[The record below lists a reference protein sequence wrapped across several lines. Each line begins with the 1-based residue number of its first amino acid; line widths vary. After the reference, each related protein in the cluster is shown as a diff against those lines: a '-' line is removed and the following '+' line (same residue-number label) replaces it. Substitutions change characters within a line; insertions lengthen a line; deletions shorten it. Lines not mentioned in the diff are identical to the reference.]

1 MRGKKQLTT
10 GIGLLLAATIIPFYS
25 TAQTAASVQL
35 LDVASFINGAYPY
48 IPSTEKQQDIH
59 SGEHV
64 GHQLDGISQD
74 GRYSN
79 DLFYIND
86 RSNQKSL
93 YYVLA
98 TPAMIDSFRIG
109 GDNRDSHESMP
120 RRFEFS
126 VSQSPGGDF
135 RTVAAFNTPDS
146 FIFGRD
152 RYYDFSIPAGQKITG
167 RYVRVIVSGFKHNS
181 FLNFDFSAYG
191 RFNQPVQLRKD
202 FSGIYA
208 LGHWGSIVSQSD
220 LDMVSRQKGTDY
232 GSYLIL
238 QQKGTQIDGCYV
250 HGNVKTEGDG
260 SRNLDVIS
268 EVIGNL
274 KGSVENNVFRFT
286 RTSAKYHDRRHG
298 VMAFAPA
305 GEEIKT
311 AENYG
316 YLLVMK
322 DSESES
328 ARVNEARENGF
339 QSFRASVSSRVA
351 AHTTATCAVVGKV
364 QFDTVYFNFDSSAL
378 TSESKAALDKVIDAA
393 KAYPEWKFEIGGHS
407 DTIGS
412 TEYNLKLSEQRAVAV
427 VRYLVAKGVDAARLQ
442 AKGYGAARL
451 FEGNVH
457 RSINRRVEVI
467 QQ

>member
-1 MRGKKQLTT
+1 MRGKKQLAT
-10 GIGLLLAATIIPFYS
+10 GVGLLLAATITPPFS
-25 TAQTAASVQL
+25 TAQTTASVQL
-35 LDVASFINGAYPY
+35 LDVASFTNGAYPY
-48 IPSTEKQQDIH
+48 IPSTEKQKNIH
-59 SGEHV
+59 SREHV
-64 GHQLDGISQD
+64 GHQLDGISRN
-74 GRYSN
+74 GAYSN

-98 TPAMIDSFRIG
+98 TPAMIDSFRIRG
-109 GDNRDSHESMP
+109 EKRNSDENFP

-152 RYYDFSIPAGQKITG
+152 RFYDFSIPAGQKITG

-181 FLNFDFSAYG
+181 FWNFDFSAYG
-191 RFNQPVQLRKD
+191 RFNQPVQSRTD
-202 FSGIYA
+202 FSGIYS
-208 LGHWGSIVSQSD
+208 LGPGGSIVSESD
-220 LDMVSRQKGTDY
+220 LDMVTRQKGTDY
-232 GSYLIL
+232 DSYLIL

-250 HGNVKTEGDG
+250 HGKVKTEGDG

-286 RTSAKYHDRRHG
+286 RTSAKHHDRRHG
-298 VMAFAPA
+298 AMAFAPA

-311 AENYG
+311 GENYG

-322 DSESES
+322 DLESES

-339 QSFRASVSSRVA
+339 QAFSASVSSRIA
-351 AHTTATCAVVGKV
+351 AHTTATCAIAGKV
-364 QFDTVYFNFDSSAL
+364 QFDTVYFNFDSRAL
-378 TSESKAALDKVIDAA
+378 TSESKAALDRVVEAA
-393 KAYPEWKFEIGGHS
+393 KAYPEWKFEIGGHTDS
-407 DTIGS
+407 IGS
-412 TEYNLKLSEQRAVAV
+412 TEYNLKLSEHRAAAV
-427 VRYLVAKGVDAARLQ
+427 MRYLVTKGVDAARLQ
-442 AKGYGAARL
+442 AKGYGATRI
-451 FEGNVH
+451 FESNVH
-457 RSINRRVEVI
+457 HFINRRVEVI